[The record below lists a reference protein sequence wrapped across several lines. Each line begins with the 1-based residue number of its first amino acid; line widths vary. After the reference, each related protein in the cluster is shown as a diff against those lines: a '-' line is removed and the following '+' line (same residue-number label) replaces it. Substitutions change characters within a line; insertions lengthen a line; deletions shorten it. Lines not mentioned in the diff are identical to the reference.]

1 MKTLSTFINCTRKA
15 EVVLEDSGRYLA
27 KFFIDNKE
35 VQWLRFN
42 VQQEAEDV
50 CENFI
55 LSASD
60 DDIIVEQ
67 VLLNG

>member
-1 MKTLSTFINCTRKA
+1 MKTLSTFNNCTRKA
-15 EVVLEDSGRYLA
+15 EVCYNSGTYLA
-27 KFFIDNKE
+27 KFYIDNKE
-35 VQWLRFN
+35 VQWLNFN
-42 VQQEAEDV
+42 VQREAETV

-60 DDIIVEQ
+60 DDLVVEQ